1 MGRCDRGR
9 LEDVRDSVIVLFCF
23 IYVVFFFIIHVF
35 IIFNKCYVR
44 SCLWDI
50 G

>member
-23 IYVVFFFIIHVF
+23 IYVVFFSLYMYLSYSTSVTFVHAFGI
-35 IIFNKCYVR
+35 
-44 SCLWDI
+44 
-50 G
+50 